1 MLLTKYCDDKGIKWF
16 PINLMV
22 KEKEGKKVKTIEPYV
37 ETGYRPSVKDFKSDK
52 YKQYK
57 FFEGYKYGVI
67 DTTIIQHIDIDILK
81 DKEYPEEVHDFIAKN
96 KQDRPYFKSIG
107 KGNPHF
113 LFQNELFDDNRIQS
127 NWKDIEFLTGQW
139 SYIKLNDKIYNPE
152 EEIKSLDEKYFD
164 KNFLEKSLD
173 KNKNKNKKE
182 KKPKSLLKSSNYKTL
197 DSSNN
202 IQFKTP
208 TEEDLEIL
216 DNISNE
222 YFSNYDD
229 WLKLMWSI
237 YNEFGDV
244 ELCDKYSK
252 KGSNYSGIEEV
263 IKIVNDDKK
272 KLITFG
278 TANYFSKLSNKE
290 NFMKIKVRHSKCLKN
305 DMDKSIAKIYL
316 NVVGDNIAKQND
328 ELYIYKSPF
337 WEKDETRNMIRLDM
351 SDTLEELFEEQVA
364 NCLTEINKIKSELDE
379 GSKKT
384 EEQRELEIKLKML
397 NSAIRSVNTSA
408 KQKAITDQIY
418 IILENK
424 EYNFDLNTK
433 NIFCFKNKS
442 FNLDTNEEVEIN
454 KYDYVT
460 LHTSYNYRKSTP
472 EELLKIN
479 NFLEEILPDKE
490 IRDCAISCLRR
501 GLQGYQDEYFIL
513 FNGQGGNGKGVLL
526 ELFMEILGTE
536 YFYEGHNAILTSKP
550 KTGANPEI
558 ANCNLKRTICFSEPD
573 ESEKLNGS
581 AIKLMSGN
589 PVINA
594 RTLYSKNNVTNLTA
608 TIILQCNQRPKI
620 SGRSDA
626 ALSRRFVDILFP
638 INFVNSEREL
648 VEGNDSIKLKDM
660 SFKAKDFKDNH
671 KFALFNILFDS
682 EHKNIYIPNIVSS
695 RTNEFLCDND
705 DLLNWFNEFY
715 EFTEDSKV
723 CIKFIDLYQ
732 DFKIS
737 QTYQQLSNDEKRNE
751 WTKSKFKD
759 KLQTNILLKRF
770 YRERIKIEGV
780 DFRSVL
786 INYKKIV
793 VEEEYEN

>member
-1 MLLTKYCDDKGIKWF
+1 MKLTEYCDEKGIKWF
-16 PINLMV
+16 PINLTI
-22 KEKEGKKVKTIEPYV
+22 KENGEGKKIKTLNPYK
-37 ETGYRPSVKDFKSDK
+37 ETGYRPDMNDFKTDK
-52 YKQYK
+52 YKKYK
-57 FFEGYKYGVI
+57 FLKGYEYGVI
-67 DTTIIQHIDIDILK
+67 DTNDIQQIDIDITNNK
-81 DKEYPEEVHDFIAKN
+81 KYSEEVHDFIAKN
-96 KQDRPYFKSIG
+96 KQDRPYFNSIG

-113 LFQNELFDDNRIQS
+113 LFQNELFENNRIQS
-127 NWKDIEFLTGQW
+127 NLDDIEFLTGQW
-139 SYIKLNDKIYNPE
+139 SYIKLDTEIFNPNE
-152 EEIKSLDEKYFD
+152 TLKTLDEKYF
-164 KNFLEKSLD
+164 EV
-173 KNKNKNKKE
+173 KKE
-182 KKPKSLLKSSNYKTL
+182 KKPKSLLKLDNSKTL
-197 DSSNN
+197 DSSN
-202 IQFKTP
+202 IIEFKTP
-208 TEEDLEIL
+208 SQEDIEIL

-237 YNEFGDV
+237 YNEFGDL

-278 TANYFSKLSNKE
+278 TVYYYSKLSNKE
-290 NFMKIKVRHSKCLKN
+290 NFFRIKVRYSKKLEN
-305 DMDKSIAKIYL
+305 DTDKSIAKIYL
-316 NVVGDNIAKQND
+316 NIVGDNVVKQNE
-328 ELYIYKSPF
+328 ELYIYKGIF

-351 SDTLEELFEEQVA
+351 SDTLEELFEEQLKNVK
-364 NCLTEINKIKSELDE
+364 N
-379 GSKKT
+379 
-384 EEQRELEIKLKML
+384 EIKELKKKEIDDESSNLNQEKILKLKMKML
-397 NSAIRSVNTSA
+397 NSALRSVNTSA

-433 NIFCFKNKS
+433 NIFCFNNKS
-442 FNLDTNEEVEIN
+442 FNLDTNEEVKIN

-460 LHTSYNYRKSTP
+460 LHTSYDYRKPSID
-472 EELLKIN
+472 EKNKIM
-479 NFLEEILPDKE
+479 NFLEEILPNKDT
-490 IRDCAISCLRR
+490 RDCAISCLRR
-501 GLQGYQDEYFIL
+501 ALQGYQDEYFIL

-558 ANCNLKRTICFSEPD
+558 ANCNLKRCITFSEPD
-573 ESEKLNGS
+573 ESEKLNAS

-671 KFALFNILFDS
+671 KFALFDIIFNS
-682 EHKNIYIPNIVSS
+682 EYKNIYIPNTVSS

-715 EFTEDSKV
+715 EFTEDPKV

-770 YRERIKIEGV
+770 YRERIKIDGA
-780 DFRSVL
+780 DFKSVL